1 MYEKLIKLKIM
12 KLLVML
18 LLSTVC
24 FSQIKVNKQTVI
36 YEKDT
41 LKIVDKEILYTDT
54 IIYLENGSSIRISK
68 DLLYYYSYQ
77 VYLKF
82 KFNKKLNKYIKL

>member
-1 MYEKLIKLKIM
+1 M

-18 LLSTVC
+18 LVSTIC
-24 FSQIKVNKQTVI
+24 FSQIKINKQSVI

-41 LKIVDKEILYTDT
+41 LKIVDKELLYTDT
-54 IIYLENGSSIRISK
+54 IIYLENGSSVRISK
-68 DLLYYYSYQ
+68 NLLYYYSPK

-82 KFNKKLNKYIKL
+82 KFDKKTKKYVKL

>member
-1 MYEKLIKLKIM
+1 VKKTY
-12 KLLVML
+12 
-18 LLSTVC
+18 
-24 FSQIKVNKQTVI
+24 VI

-41 LKIVDKEILYTDT
+41 LKIVDKELLYTDT
-54 IIYLENGSSIRISK
+54 ILYLENGSSIRISK
-68 DLLYYYSYQ
+68 NLLYYYSPQ

>member
-1 MYEKLIKLKIM
+1 MKLI
-12 KLLVML
+12 VML

-36 YEKDT
+36 YNKET
-41 LKIVDKEILYTDT
+41 LHIVDKKLLYKDTILYLD
-54 IIYLENGSSIRISK
+54 NNSSVRINK
-68 DLLYYYSYQ
+68 DLVYYYSDK

-82 KFNKKLNKYIKL
+82 KFNKKSNQYVKL

>member
-1 MYEKLIKLKIM
+1 M

-24 FSQIKVNKQTVI
+24 FSQIKVKKTYVI

-41 LKIVDKEILYTDT
+41 LKIVDKELLYTDT
-54 IIYLENGSSIRISK
+54 ILYLENGSSIRISK
-68 DLLYYYSYQ
+68 NLLYYYSPQ

-82 KFNKKLNKYIKL
+82 KFDKKTNKYLKL

>member
-1 MYEKLIKLKIM
+1 M

-18 LLSTVC
+18 LLSTIC
-24 FSQIKVNKQTVI
+24 FSQIKIIKQSVI

-41 LKIVDKEILYTDT
+41 LRIIDKKLLYKDT
-54 IIYLENGSSIRISK
+54 ILYLENNSSVRISK
-68 DLLYYYSYQ
+68 NMLYFYAPQ

-82 KFNKKLNKYIKL
+82 KFDKKTKKYIKL